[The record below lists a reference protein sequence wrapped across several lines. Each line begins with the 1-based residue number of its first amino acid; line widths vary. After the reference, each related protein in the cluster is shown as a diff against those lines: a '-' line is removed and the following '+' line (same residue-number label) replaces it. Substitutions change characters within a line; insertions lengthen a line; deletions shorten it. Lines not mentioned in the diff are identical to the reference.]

1 MSVLLSIKVLPQ
13 GNRQNYFLTLTN
25 LECWFLYLPIKRVI
39 PVAAEADG
47 FPCLYGVGFFQCA
60 VHIFRCK
67 LFLDRYAQLRI
78 RLNIITLT
86 FTSIKEAARSE
97 YAQPPLF
104 IPITE
109 YSCLVKLF
117 YAVIL
122 LKININR
129 SDDYICMAAMES
141 VANPFLTL
149 TDLFLPTTRQ
159 CAKPM

>member
-13 GNRQNYFLTLTN
+13 GNRQNYFLTLT
-25 LECWFLYLPIKRVI
+25 FLYLPIKRVI

-109 YSCLVKLF
+109 YCCLVSFFMPLF
-117 YAVIL
+117 
-122 LKININR
+122 
-129 SDDYICMAAMES
+129 C
-141 VANPFLTL
+141 
-149 TDLFLPTTRQ
+149 
-159 CAKPM
+159 

>member
-1 MSVLLSIKVLPQ
+1 MSVLLVIKVLPQ

-47 FPCLYGVGFFQCA
+47 FPCLYGVGFFQCTI
-60 VHIFRCK
+60 HIFRCK

-78 RLNIITLT
+78 KLNIITLT

-117 YAVIL
+117 TERH
-122 LKININR
+122 KI
-129 SDDYICMAAMES
+129 
-141 VANPFLTL
+141 
-149 TDLFLPTTRQ
+149 
-159 CAKPM
+159 